1 MAQQYK
7 QVLNYR
13 EYLPWKKTGGA
24 FVTTFL
30 GQLKYSLPLPRV
42 NERLNYKG
50 FHASAVAYRQF
61 IGNLK
66 WQREQEYLR

>member
-24 FVTTFL
+24 FVTAFL
-30 GQLKYSLPLPRV
+30 GQLKYSLPLL
-42 NERLNYKG
+42 EDLYYILSCKM
-50 FHASAVAYRQF
+50 
-61 IGNLK
+61 
-66 WQREQEYLR
+66 